1 MTVHGTQP
9 LEYLV
14 RNHITKLLKQ
24 ETLLAEVLK
33 SLRHMAG

>member
-1 MTVHGTQP
+1 MTENGTEP
-9 LEYLV
+9 LEYLA